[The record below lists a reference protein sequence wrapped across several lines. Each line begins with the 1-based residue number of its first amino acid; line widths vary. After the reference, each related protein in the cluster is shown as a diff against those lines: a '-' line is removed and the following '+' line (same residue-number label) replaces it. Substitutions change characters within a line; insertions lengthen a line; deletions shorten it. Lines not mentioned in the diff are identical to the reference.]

1 MKSNIIVILIG
12 LFISLSLS
20 NCKKECEPKATT
32 CSEAPPTNELCLAY
46 FSRWFYN
53 SNTNKCELI
62 GYSGCSQKGFETEQ
76 ECEACLCNQ

>member
-1 MKSNIIVILIG
+1 MKSKISLTFIG
-12 LFISLSLS
+12 LFIVLSLS
-20 NCKKECEPKATT
+20 NCKKECEPKAAT

-53 SNTNKCELI
+53 SNTNKCELV

-76 ECEACLCNQ
+76 ECEACLCN